1 MKKVETGFFLIEAM
15 VAVLIFALG
24 ILGMVAMGSA
34 AVGAQSDARYR
45 TDAEALTDEMASTI
59 ALSVDRSSDA
69 ALQASVLTFQH
80 QPTGAPA
87 SCAFSGAPSAVASV
101 GIWAGRAYTVGA
113 GLPGLP
119 GADATEQQILV
130 TSTAQV
136 KNQVQITVCWKSPTD
151 SVARH
156 NTLTTYIN

>member
-1 MKKVETGFFLIEAM
+1 MKKSEAGFFLIEAM

-24 ILGMVAMGSA
+24 ILGMVAMGTA
-34 AVGAQSDARYR
+34 AVSAQSDARYR
-45 TDAEALTDEMASTI
+45 TAAEALTDEMASQI

-80 QPTGAPA
+80 QPTGLPA
-87 SCAFSGAPSAVASV
+87 SCAFSGPLSGVASV
-101 GIWAGRAYTVGA
+101 GTWAGRAYTVGA

-130 TSTAQV
+130 TSALH
-136 KNQVQITVCWKSPTD
+136 NQVQITVCWKAPTD
-151 SVARH
+151 SVPRH